1 MISRGAAAAAE
12 RRVAAVQHE
21 PAARLDLAA
30 QAYPAG
36 LERYGRAESTFLR
49 WELARGVLDPMTGS
63 AWWRAVNDRL
73 LLDKLEARA
82 LVADGGTAST
92 PGARRWLEFL
102 AAPSPLTW
110 YRAHNR
116 SIVSGYLDH
125 DRLAENESPAE
136 RFLINVTLVRML
148 FAHALVEH
156 PGLAVGPFKRLAP
169 WIGDP
174 RTRSVGLFLNLRN
187 VFPEEYP
194 LHDLSVEQVIALE
207 GRIAR
212 TIDYGLI
219 LPKLD
224 ALYAF
229 AAESLREPRLPELVA
244 DGIMRYAGSTVR
256 AAEFRPNAMARLVA
270 VATTS
275 TATTR

>member
-1 MISRGAAAAAE
+1 MDCRGAAEEAA
-12 RRVAAVQHE
+12 RRVAAVQDE
-21 PAARLDLAA
+21 PTARLDLAA
-30 QAYPAG
+30 EAYPLA
-36 LERYGRAESTFLR
+36 LRRYGRAESTFLR
-49 WELARGVLDPMTGS
+49 WELARGVLDPVTGS
-63 AWWRAVNDRL
+63 PWWRAVNDRL
-73 LLDKLEARA
+73 LLDKLEAR
-82 LVADGGTAST
+82 LLTADSGVAST
-92 PGARRWLEFL
+92 PGARRWLDFL

-125 DRLAENESPAE
+125 ARLAESESAAE
-136 RFLINVTLVRML
+136 RFLINVTLVRTL
-148 FAHALVEH
+148 FTQALIER
-156 PGLAVGPFKRLAP
+156 PDLAVGPFARLAP

-229 AAESLREPRLPELVA
+229 AAESLHEPRLPELVA
-244 DGIMRYAGSTVR
+244 DGILRYAGSTVK
-256 AAEFRPNAMARLVA
+256 AAALRPDAMARLVA
-270 VATTS
+270 VATAS
-275 TATTR
+275 TAAAR